1 MERSEQL
8 IEQRLQTAFEGTQQ
22 ERDEYREGEDA
33 LARKGFVAGAVL
45 GDEIGIV

>member
-1 MERSEQL
+1 MECGEQL

-33 LARKGFVAGAVL
+33 LARKGFVAGAMF
-45 GDEIGIV
+45 GNEFGIV